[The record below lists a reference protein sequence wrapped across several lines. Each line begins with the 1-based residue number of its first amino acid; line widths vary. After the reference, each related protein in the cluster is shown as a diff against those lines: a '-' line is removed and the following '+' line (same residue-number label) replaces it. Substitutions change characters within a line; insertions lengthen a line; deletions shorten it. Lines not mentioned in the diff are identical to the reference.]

1 MIGSGAVL
9 TDELQKIDLLR
20 ERMDLSYQ
28 EAVELLHLAEGSVVD
43 ALVLAEARKQQEQR
57 SWEVRGREVAG
68 KIQEILREGTITKI
82 RVMHDDKP
90 IFVFPVTAGVAGVLI
105 MPKLALLATSVCLLG
120 RCRIE
125 VERDCPEEPLSEA

>member
-1 MIGSGAVL
+1 MS

-28 EAVELLHLAEGSVVD
+28 EAAELLHVTEGSVVE
-43 ALVLAEARKQQEQR
+43 ALILAEARKNQEQT
-57 SWEVRGREVAG
+57 SWEVRGREVVA
-68 KIQEILREGTITKI
+68 KIQEILREGNITKMRI
-82 RVMHDDKP
+82 LHNDKP
-90 IFVFPVTAGVAGVLI
+90 VFVFPVTAGVAGILL

-125 VERDCPEEPLSEA
+125 VERDCPQPSVSEL